1 MSAVPGVPGRHRES
15 KARASHGTARME
27 RRRLRPATV
36 RCRRTQ
42 SPPRLARA
50 PQEHPP
56 QVRRRLNWPVVL
68 TGRMH
73 LADDQRPA
81 SVTSETF
88 AVRLAS
94 KRVVSFNG
102 EVFGLPHNLHRV
114 DGGRVDTSIFRLA
127 RDHRGEAPN
136 PGNATRTAL
145 VAMIA
150 ARMLALRSKR
160 TCLPQLGFTLAFP
173 SQKTSNEK
181 AGWPIADLELSRTR
195 LAQSEGSDAIPCP
208 ARVSGLGGYGSR
220 GNEDR
225 RVRDTERH

>member
-114 DGGRVDTSIFRLA
+114 DGGRLDTSIFRLA

-136 PGNATRTAL
+136 RGNAH
-145 VAMIA
+145 
-150 ARMLALRSKR
+150 SKGACGYDSCSHVGAPFKTNMSASVR
-160 TCLPQLGFTLAFP
+160 FHSCLPVTKNF
-173 SQKTSNEK
+173 E
-181 AGWPIADLELSRTR
+181 
-195 LAQSEGSDAIPCP
+195 
-208 ARVSGLGGYGSR
+208 
-220 GNEDR
+220 
-225 RVRDTERH
+225 